1 MAGASASVRLPRASP
16 ERRAVSAIAGAAL
29 ALAVAAAIGAS
40 WTVTVLASWDAAAV
54 VYLVHV
60 WPIIASADEAATAY
74 LAQNEEGSRRA
85 SEAILLGAGTASL
98 VAVAFT
104 LAQAG
109 RDHHAA
115 RAALTILAVG
125 SVALAWACVHT
136 VYTLRYA
143 RLYFT
148 PPVGGLGFT
157 DSEPPA
163 YLDFAYVA
171 FTIGMTFQV
180 SDTDISRKTMRR
192 SAIHH
197 ALLSYLFG
205 AVILAIA
212 ISTVASLLG
221 G

>member
-1 MAGASASVRLPRASP
+1 MAGTSAHLRQPRP
-16 ERRAVSAIAGAAL
+16 GPAART
-29 ALAVAAAIGAS
+29 AAAAVAAFIALVVAAVAGAP
-40 WTVTVLASWDAAAV
+40 WTLDALAGWDAAAA
-54 VYLVHV
+54 VYLALV
-60 WPIIASADEAATAY
+60 WPVITAADAPVTSE

-85 SEAILLGAGTASL
+85 SEALLLAAGTASL
-98 VAVAFT
+98 IAVGFT

-109 RDHHAA
+109 RDHGGA
-115 RAALTILAVG
+115 RAALTILAIG
-125 SVALAWACVHT
+125 SLALAWTCVHT

-148 PPVGGLGFT
+148 PPVGGLGFG
-157 DSEPPA
+157 DDQPPT

-180 SDTDISRKTMRR
+180 SDTDISRKTVRR

-221 G
+221 S